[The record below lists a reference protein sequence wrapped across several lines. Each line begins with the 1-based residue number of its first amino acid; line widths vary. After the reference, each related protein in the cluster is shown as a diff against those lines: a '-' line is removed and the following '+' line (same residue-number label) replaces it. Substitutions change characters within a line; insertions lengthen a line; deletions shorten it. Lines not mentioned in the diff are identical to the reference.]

1 MTKQTKTTIASSI
14 FLAVVV
20 LHIFGILS
28 NDFLAFISK
37 PFIITTLVIV
47 YLVSVKTPNFW
58 YVSALFFS
66 FWGDVLLLFK
76 DQFFVFG
83 LASFLL
89 AHILYIKIVA
99 EFIKKIS
106 LQKVFVVCLPF
117 VVFLFSFLYLLKDT
131 LDEMLIPVIIYG
143 TVICS
148 FGAISL
154 LNYSQEKSKVNLWL
168 FLGTIIFI
176 ISDGLIAV
184 HKFINPNE
192 IYQICIML
200 TYIVAQY
207 LICKAIIVKTS
218 DEK

>member
-1 MTKQTKTTIASSI
+1 MTKQTKTTIASSL

-20 LHIFGILS
+20 LHILGILS

-47 YLVSVKTPNFW
+47 YLVSVKKPNFW

-117 VVFLFSFLYLLKDT
+117 VVFLFSFLYLLKDN
-131 LDEMLIPVIIYG
+131 LGEMTIPVIIYG
-143 TVICS
+143 VVISS

-154 LNYSQEKSKVNLWL
+154 LNYIQEKSTVNFWL

-207 LICKAIIVKTS
+207 LICKAIIAKTS

>member
-1 MTKQTKTTIASSI
+1 MTKQTKTTIATSI

-20 LHIFGILS
+20 LHIFGILT

-47 YLVSVKTPNFW
+47 YLVSVKKPNFW
-58 YVSALFFS
+58 YVSALFYS

-76 DQFFVFG
+76 DHFFVFG

-89 AHILYIKIVA
+89 AHIFYIKIVA
-99 EFIKKIS
+99 GFIKKIS

-117 VVFLFSFLYLLKDT
+117 VVFLFSFLYFLKDN
-131 LDEMLIPVIIYG
+131 LGEMTIPVIIYG
-143 TVICS
+143 IVICTL
-148 FGAISL
+148 GAISL
-154 LNYSQEKSKVNLWL
+154 LNYRQEKSSVNLWM

-184 HKFINPNE
+184 DKFINPNG
-192 IYQICIML
+192 IYQVFIML
-200 TYIVAQY
+200 TYIIAQY
-207 LICKAIIVKTS
+207 LICKALIAKTS
-218 DEK
+218 DEV

>member
-1 MTKQTKTTIASSI
+1 MTKKTKTTIASSI

-20 LHIFGILS
+20 LHIFGILR

-37 PFIITTLVIV
+37 PFIITTLVII
-47 YLVSVKTPNFW
+47 YLVSVKKPNFW

-106 LQKVFVVCLPF
+106 LQKVFIVCLPF
-117 VVFLFSFLYLLKDT
+117 VVFLFSFLYLLKDN
-131 LDEMLIPVIIYG
+131 LGEMTIPVIIYG
-143 TVICS
+143 VVIS
-148 FGAISL
+148 SLGAISL
-154 LNYSQEKSKVNLWL
+154 LNYIQEKSTVNLWL
-168 FLGTIIFI
+168 FLGAIIFI

-207 LICKAIIVKTS
+207 LICKAIIAKTL

>member
-20 LHIFGILS
+20 LHILGVLT

-37 PFIITTLVIV
+37 PFIITTLVII
-47 YLVSVKTPNFW
+47 YLVSVKKPNFW

-76 DQFFVFG
+76 DQFFLFG

-117 VVFLFSFLYLLKDT
+117 VVFLFSFLYLLKDN
-131 LDEMLIPVIIYG
+131 LGEMTIPVIIYG
-143 TVICS
+143 IVICS
-148 FGAISL
+148 FGVISL
-154 LNYSQEKSKVNLWL
+154 LNYSQEKSTVNLWL

-200 TYIVAQY
+200 TYIIAQY
-207 LICKAIIVKTS
+207 LICKAIIAKTS

>member
-1 MTKQTKTTIASSI
+1 MTKQTKTTIATSI

-20 LHIFGILS
+20 LHIFGILT

-47 YLVSVKTPNFW
+47 YLVSVKKPNFW

-76 DQFFVFG
+76 DHFFVFG

-89 AHILYIKIVA
+89 AHIFYIKIVA
-99 EFIKKIS
+99 GFIKKIS

-117 VVFLFSFLYLLKDT
+117 VVFLFSFLYFLKDN
-131 LDEMLIPVIIYG
+131 LGEMTIPVIIYG
-143 TVICS
+143 IVICTL
-148 FGAISL
+148 GAISL
-154 LNYSQEKSKVNLWL
+154 LNYRQEKSSVNLWM

-184 HKFINPNE
+184 DKFINPNG
-192 IYQICIML
+192 IYQVFIML
-200 TYIVAQY
+200 TYIIAQY
-207 LICKAIIVKTS
+207 LICKALIAKTS
-218 DEK
+218 DEV

>member
-20 LHIFGILS
+20 LHIFGILR

-37 PFIITTLVIV
+37 PFIITTLVII
-47 YLVSVKTPNFW
+47 YLVSVKKPNFW

-106 LQKVFVVCLPF
+106 LQKVLVVCLPF
-117 VVFLFSFLYLLKDT
+117 VVFLFSFLYLLKDN
-131 LDEMLIPVIIYG
+131 LGEMTIPVIIYG
-143 TVICS
+143 VVIS
-148 FGAISL
+148 SLGAISL
-154 LNYSQEKSKVNLWL
+154 LNYIQEKSTVNLWL
-168 FLGTIIFI
+168 FLGAIIFI

-207 LICKAIIVKTS
+207 LICKAIIAKTL